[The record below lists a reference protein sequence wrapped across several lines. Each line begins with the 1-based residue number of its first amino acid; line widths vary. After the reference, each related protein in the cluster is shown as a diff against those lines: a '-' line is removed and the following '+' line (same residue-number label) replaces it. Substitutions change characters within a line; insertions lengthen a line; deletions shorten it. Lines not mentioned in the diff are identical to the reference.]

1 MAAPAVAAAAAA
13 SESGSWLRA
22 GAGGCFKTGKKAKR
36 MMGDGGERHTERNKS
51 CAEPNALSFSLP
63 SPLLSFFLYRKMTSH
78 ATILMILR
86 PVPHVSS
93 PTSTVQWLLFPQL
106 PRTMSASICGG
117 SGMACSGGATRHGSR
132 STCEIKNASFLRIR
146 SRSRRW
152 GWTDGRTDGRTDNEE
167 CRRYSN

>member
-22 GAGGCFKTGKKAKR
+22 GAGGCFKTGKKSKED
-36 MMGDGGERHTERNKS
+36 DGRRGERDTQRGISH

-152 GWTDGRTDGRTDNEE
+152 GWTDGRTDGQ
-167 CRRYSN
+167 